1 MQAVLLGYSGSV
13 QTEASSNTSF
23 IVQTST
29 TSLLVDTSGSPVQA
43 LLQQKVN
50 PDLLD
55 AVLLTHAHVDHIYAL
70 PSLLH
75 ILWMRKRTKPLEIV
89 GSPATLKVAQDLI
102 RLFHLDT
109 KESLTS
115 IIRWVEHPQRIGDID
130 IQTFE
135 VFHRTTMP
143 TQGYTLTNDKAK
155 LSYFPDS
162 VVQKPYP
169 ACAMASD
176 LIIHEVG
183 GLGKN
188 RETLHNAGHSAADE
202 VALLAKDLD
211 AKQLLLV
218 HLPPDDQLIKE
229 IEKEAK
235 CYFPSTM
242 MPQDSSCFDI

>member
-1 MQAVLLGYSGSV
+1 MQVVLLGYLGSV
-13 QTEASSNTSF
+13 QTAESTNTSF
-23 IVQTST
+23 IVQTET

-43 LLQQKVN
+43 LLQNNVDPN
-50 PDLLD
+50 LLD

-89 GSPATLKVAQDLI
+89 GSRATLQIARNLI
-102 RLFHLDT
+102 KLFHLDT
-109 KESLTS
+109 KESLTA
-115 IIRWVEHPQRIGDID
+115 IIRWVEEPRRVGDID
-130 IQTFE
+130 IQAFD
-135 VFHRTTMP
+135 VFHRESMP
-143 TQGYTLTNDKAK
+143 TQGYTLTHNTTK

-169 ACAMASD
+169 SCAKASD

-183 GLGKN
+183 GLGKDQERIHTN
-188 RETLHNAGHSAADE
+188 GHSTAEE
-202 VALLAKDLD
+202 VALLAKELG

-218 HLPPDDQLIKE
+218 HLPPDVHLVQE

-235 CYFPSTM
+235 HHFRSTI
-242 MPQDSSCFDI
+242 MPKKVSVLEI